1 MLKRLT
7 GSYSKNEQEHAK
19 AKITAKHQNC
29 LNITTLFPQI
39 IFSNHHPCR
48 SFQPVTVLNYPRL
61 SFCVWQ
67 RNHFLGHTLR
77 FTCKLRLFNLDGG
90 GLQPHHLSS
99 VIGTLPFRKEKHEIK
114 FQNWRDVRETTVAM
128 LVIELLP
135 WQAIWGYMRLNCAI
149 YVISSSTIGLHYR

>member
-114 FQNWRDVRETTVAM
+114 FQNWKRCQRNHSSHAGNRIASMT
-128 LVIELLP
+128 
-135 WQAIWGYMRLNCAI
+135 GYMRI
-149 YVISSSTIGLHYR
+149 YEAELCHLCHIF